1 MRPVIEMLLFGAGAS
16 VEAKVP
22 AAYGLTGK
30 IVDEF
35 RSSPDLERY
44 AQVVSFVI
52 GGLLFDKGIHGQDAL
67 KCGINVEE
75 FFNAVEMLA
84 NRSTLNATPF
94 VGSWHAMIEEF
105 DKIEPPRQ
113 DAARIQ
119 KIIYDG
125 IAVQIK
131 RALSSAVPA
140 FKARNIDS
148 KLSDFVNKSIKNGS
162 RTYHSSEVGV
172 GKEVGDLVNEV
183 LKKWSDNLKASRLNG
198 ADFRAAFEKTIDHKP
213 RPGEGR
219 IFREVVEKMIGMLVN
234 LVFVDDPKRVTYLAP
249 LGDLVRTQKRLVV
262 ASLNYD
268 NCVELF
274 CENSGIPCE
283 TGIGQ
288 WSRGEGFPSNCDGVL
303 LLKLHG
309 SIDWETSDGECEER
323 PMPHRTIQHASVEEM
338 RAVDYWPAVIF
349 GHRNKLTAEG
359 PFLDLLRAFHQELT
373 QADRLTVVGYSFAD
387 PHINIFISQWINS
400 DPAHRLRIVNGER
413 FGVEPEGYV
422 LELLTHGKD
431 RVEIVR
437 KTAGD
442 GLADLFSQMSMD
454 DLIDPSAIK
463 EVSP

>member
-1 MRPVIEMLLFGAGAS
+1 MMPVNEMLLFGAGAS

-22 AAYGLTGK
+22 AAFALTDK

-35 RSSPDLERY
+35 RNNPELERY

-52 GGLLFDKGIHGQDAL
+52 GGLLFDKSIHGQNAL

-84 NRSTLNATPF
+84 NRHALNATPF

-131 RALSSAVPA
+131 RAVSSAIPP
-140 FKARNIDS
+140 FKDRNIDTKIS
-148 KLSDFVNKSIKNGS
+148 EFVTKSIKDGS
-162 RTYHSSEVGV
+162 RIQSSSSVGV
-172 GKEVGDLVNEV
+172 GKEVGELVNAV
-183 LKKWSDNLKASRLNG
+183 LKKWADNFKSSRLNG
-198 ADFRAAFEKTIDHKP
+198 ADFRKAFDKTIDHKP

-234 LVFVDDPKRVTYLAP
+234 LVFVDDIKQIAYLSP
-249 LGDLVRTQKRLVV
+249 LGDLVWTQKRVVV

-283 TGIGQ
+283 TGIEQ
-288 WSRGEGFPSNCDGVL
+288 WSRGEGFPSACGGVL

-309 SIDWETSDGECEER
+309 SINWETSDGECAER
-323 PMPHRTIQHASVEEM
+323 PMPHRTIRHATEDEM

-359 PFLDLLRAFHQELT
+359 PFLDLLRAFHRELT

-387 PHINIFISQWINS
+387 PHINVFISQWINS
-400 DPAHRLRIVNGER
+400 DPSHRLRIVNGPD
-413 FGVEPEGYV
+413 FGDNPEGYF
-422 LELLTHGKD
+422 LDLLTHVND
-431 RVEIVR
+431 RVEIIR

-442 GLADLFSQMSMD
+442 GLADLFTPMLMD
-454 DLIDPSAIK
+454 DIVDSQEFK
-463 EVSP
+463 